1 MTMKLSQIAVHLYFK
16 ALSHG
21 CSNLT
26 NTVLLPKQT
35 GKIAP
40 AERNEKEDVL
50 GSISFCISE
59 H

>member
-40 AERNEKEDVL
+40 AERNEKEYVL
-50 GSISFCISE
+50 GSI
-59 H
+59 